1 MKTVTRFQYPITAA
15 YCFTDYLGYADTR
28 PAVFFED
35 RASPD
40 SQVSAAFLFK
50 HSLNPLLSS
59 TGSHHAHLTVSV
71 PSQGGYH
78 ISGRFRLLSS
88 VTCTADIVLGVDWL
102 ASFHIVTVHNALQ
115 RPALASGAHLVA
127 RWTMQWSLARLST

>member
-1 MKTVTRFQYPITAA
+1 MQITLGKKVKTVTRFQYPITAA

-28 PAVFFED
+28 PAVFVVD

-40 SQVSAAFLFK
+40 SQVSAAFHFK

-59 TGSHHAHLTVSV
+59 TGSHYAHLTVYV
-71 PSQGGYH
+71 PSQGGYY

-88 VTCTADIVLGVDWL
+88 VTCTADILTGWHHVI
-102 ASFHIVTVHNALQ
+102 S
-115 RPALASGAHLVA
+115 
-127 RWTMQWSLARLST
+127 